1 MSMMKF
7 LWPING
13 VCDSVYVKVSL
24 KDKWYYVN
32 MLENPYAMSYITPWT
47 IYKS

>member
-13 VCDSVYVKVSL
+13 VYDSVYVKVSL